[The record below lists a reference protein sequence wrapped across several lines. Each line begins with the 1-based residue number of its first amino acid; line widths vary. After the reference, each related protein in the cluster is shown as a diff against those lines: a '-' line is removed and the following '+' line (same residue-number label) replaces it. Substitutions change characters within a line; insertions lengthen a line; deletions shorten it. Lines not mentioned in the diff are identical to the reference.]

1 LFAVEPQFQSKER
14 KMAADSIQERVI
26 AKICEYFGKEREEV
40 TPETRFREDVLA
52 DSLDTV
58 EIIMELEEEFGINL
72 SDDVVEKIRTVGQ
85 AAEQVAIAV
94 AIASKKTE

>member
-1 LFAVEPQFQSKER
+1 MRDEP
-14 KMAADSIQERVI
+14 IQERVI

-40 TPETRFREDVLA
+40 TPETRFSEDVLA